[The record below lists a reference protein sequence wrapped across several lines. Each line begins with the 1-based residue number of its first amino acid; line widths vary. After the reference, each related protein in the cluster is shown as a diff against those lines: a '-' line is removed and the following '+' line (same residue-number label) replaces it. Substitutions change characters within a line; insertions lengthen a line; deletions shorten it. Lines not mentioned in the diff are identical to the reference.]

1 MRRIGAIGLTLALG
15 LTLGLAVAGSGRAG
29 PWRAHDI
36 DGLMPD
42 LEFTL
47 ADATG
52 RTVTA
57 ADYAGKVKLLYF
69 GYAHCAD
76 ICPETLAVLARAL
89 QQLGDSAEGARVL
102 FVSVDPRRDDPAAL
116 KSFAARFASPE
127 LVGLTG
133 TEDELLA
140 LSKRYRVAYR
150 YGDPDVDGN
159 YEVYHSSA
167 VFAFDRQGRVR
178 LLFDRN
184 EGASAIAADL
194 GLLLSEP

>member
-1 MRRIGAIGLTLALG
+1 MRRIGLIVLTLALG
-15 LTLGLAVAGSGRAG
+15 PLLTGSGGAG

-42 LEFTL
+42 LKFTL
-47 ADATG
+47 ADADG

-89 QQLGDSAEGARVL
+89 QQLGDKAEGARAL
-102 FVSVDPRRDDPAAL
+102 FVSVDPRRDTPAAL
-116 KSFAARFASPE
+116 KDFAARFSLPE

-133 TEDELLA
+133 TEGQLQA

-150 YGDPDVDGN
+150 FGDPDVDGN

-167 VFAFDRQGRVR
+167 IFAFDRRGRVR
-178 LLFDRN
+178 LLFDRA
-184 EGASAIAADL
+184 EGADAIAADVAR
-194 GLLLSEP
+194 LLSEP

>member
-1 MRRIGAIGLTLALG
+1 MRRIGAICLMLVLG
-15 LTLGLAVAGSGRAG
+15 PLLAGSGRAG
-29 PWRAHDI
+29 PWSAHDI

-42 LEFTL
+42 LKFTL
-47 ADATG
+47 ADAAG

-89 QQLGDSAEGARVL
+89 QQLGDKAEGARVL

-116 KSFAARFASPE
+116 ESFAARFSSPE

-133 TEDELLA
+133 TEDELQA

-150 YGDPDVDGN
+150 YGDPDVHGN
-159 YEVYHSSA
+159 YEVYHGSA
-167 VFAFDRQGRVR
+167 IFAFDRRGRVR
-178 LLFDRN
+178 LLFDRG

-194 GLLLSEP
+194 GRLLSEP